1 MLKTQISLEKVQKYY
16 EEQRMRL
23 EAELE
28 RREGKRG
35 DKENVSPLS
44 EGPLSTTPSS
54 ALNSSSSL
62 NESST
67 SSGESEKRLRAKTS
81 SKMTALGQ
89 SRTVLEKSRYITFF
103 FAFYHIRNSLT
114 NHNLSFEIFQYEWN
128 NYNNQ

>member
-28 RREGKRG
+28 RREDKRG

-89 SRTVLEKSRYITFF
+89 SRTVLEKSRYITLFLLF
-103 FAFYHIRNSLT
+103 IR
-114 NHNLSFEIFQYEWN
+114 
-128 NYNNQ
+128 

>member
-28 RREGKRG
+28 RREDKRG

-89 SRTVLEKSRYITFF
+89 SRTVLEKSRYITLF

>member
-67 SSGESEKRLRAKTS
+67 SSGESERRLRAKTS
-81 SKMTALGQ
+81 SKMTTALGQ
-89 SRTVLEKSRYITFF
+89 SRTVLEKSRYITLFF
-103 FAFYHIRNSLT
+103 FLLFIR
-114 NHNLSFEIFQYEWN
+114 
-128 NYNNQ
+128 

>member
-62 NESST
+62 NESSS

-89 SRTVLEKSRYITFF
+89 SRTVLEKSRYITLFF
-103 FAFYHIRNSLT
+103 LLFIR
-114 NHNLSFEIFQYEWN
+114 
-128 NYNNQ
+128 